1 MSLSLPPPIALYV
14 QLENAGETE
23 KLSACFAPNA
33 IVRDESRTYEG
44 LAAITAWKAETKRK
58 YHHTI
63 TPLDVAYEQGK
74 TVLKAQLTGAFP
86 GVCPCT
92 TILPK
97 GSAQLRKGPLIQMR
111 SSSCCAASGTP
122 GFTPAWTKR

>member
-1 MSLSLPPPIALYV
+1 MSLSLPPPIARYV

-33 IVRDESRTYEG
+33 IVHDESRTYEG

-63 TPLDVAYEQGK
+63 TPLDVAYEQDK
-74 TVLKAQLTGAFP
+74 TVLKAQLTGDFP
-86 GVCPCT
+86 GSPVT
-92 TILPK
+92 LHFDFVVEAGHILSLEMHP
-97 GSAQLRKGPLIQMR
+97 
-111 SSSCCAASGTP
+111 
-122 GFTPAWTKR
+122 

>member
-1 MSLSLPPPIALYV
+1 MALSLPPPIARYV
-14 QLENAGETE
+14 QLENAGDTET
-23 KLSACFAPNA
+23 LSTCFAPKA

-44 LAAITAWKAETKRK
+44 LAAITAWKAETTRK

-86 GVCPCT
+86 GSPVT
-92 TILPK
+92 LHFDLVLEAGKILSLEMHP
-97 GSAQLRKGPLIQMR
+97 
-111 SSSCCAASGTP
+111 
-122 GFTPAWTKR
+122 